1 MARNT
6 RQLHHLKGF
15 RVKTGNGPPSPSE
28 GSDGEITLRT
38 TRSGLKLF
46 VKFHGK
52 WYTFGGIAK
61 LGLPGGSDTEEVLSL
76 PDLKPTGA
84 GSRVSS
90 GRGSETVINTKNQ
103 NLELAGNV
111 KLKKGTYINRDGV
124 SKQGLY
130 FGRDDVNKPG
140 QAYFDDDVFIQKGYK
155 LYLTDGNL
163 QTEADGISNA
173 SWIIA
178 PLDTVVQHVVDG
190 NVYLELDHTNGRV
203 KSLKQVMLGDNGYMV
218 LNDNEIDVSSGNL
231 TLDVAGNIALE
242 AGGGEV
248 TMDAPLT
255 ITNTNTPQL
264 KLIDQAGE
272 YAQMAV
278 TGSGDL
284 TITTVGSGTTDSDIN
299 LTADGNINLSI
310 AAGELIATSGLAASW
325 AFNHANRR
333 FRLYGSDGGGDYLE
347 LKSSADG
354 VSTISTVDSGGSV
367 GNLTLDIDGAIK
379 LDSHSGRFIAAK
391 AGIEFS
397 AENSAYAGMILGATY
412 IAPSTADRWLFTSSW
427 ESITSGGTAAYEPK
441 VSFVFP
447 PSGKV
452 MITCEMGTSATSL
465 SGTFYMGLATDAS
478 ATTLHTRYEHII
490 LDVDETDTVNPQH
503 SWMIVGTAGVAEEI
517 WIMVKQLSGTGRIN
531 FGGAY
536 GAIQV
541 RAIALPDTVYDGT

>member
-1 MARNT
+1 
-6 RQLHHLKGF
+6 
-15 RVKTGNGPPSPSE
+15 
-28 GSDGEITLRT
+28 
-38 TRSGLKLF
+38 
-46 VKFHGK
+46 
-52 WYTFGGIAK
+52 
-61 LGLPGGSDTEEVLSL
+61 
-76 PDLKPTGA
+76 
-84 GSRVSS
+84 
-90 GRGSETVINTKNQ
+90 
-103 NLELAGNV
+103 NLELGGNI
-111 KLKKGTYINRDGV
+111 KTSKSGFINRDGV
-124 SKQGLY
+124 SNQGLY

-367 GNLTLDIDGAIK
+367 GNLTLDIDGA
-379 LDSHSGRFIAAK
+379 
-391 AGIEFS
+391 
-397 AENSAYAGMILGATY
+397 
-412 IAPSTADRWLFTSSW
+412 
-427 ESITSGGTAAYEPK
+427 
-441 VSFVFP
+441 
-447 PSGKV
+447 
-452 MITCEMGTSATSL
+452 
-465 SGTFYMGLATDAS
+465 
-478 ATTLHTRYEHII
+478 
-490 LDVDETDTVNPQH
+490 
-503 SWMIVGTAGVAEEI
+503 
-517 WIMVKQLSGTGRIN
+517 
-531 FGGAY
+531 
-536 GAIQV
+536 
-541 RAIALPDTVYDGT
+541 

>member
-1 MARNT
+1 
-6 RQLHHLKGF
+6 
-15 RVKTGNGPPSPSE
+15 
-28 GSDGEITLRT
+28 
-38 TRSGLKLF
+38 
-46 VKFHGK
+46 
-52 WYTFGGIAK
+52 
-61 LGLPGGSDTEEVLSL
+61 
-76 PDLKPTGA
+76 
-84 GSRVSS
+84 
-90 GRGSETVINTKNQ
+90 
-103 NLELAGNV
+103 
-111 KLKKGTYINRDGV
+111 V

-163 QTEADGISNA
+163 QAEADGIGNA

-264 KLIDQAGE
+264 KLIDQSGE

-333 FRLYGSDGGGDYLE
+333 FRLYGSDGAVDWLE
-347 LKSSADG
+347 FTSGANG
-354 VSTISTVDSGGSV
+354 ASTISTIDASTGTDAD
-367 GNLTLDIDGAIK
+367 LTLDADGAIK
-379 LDSHSGRFIAAK
+379 LDSHTGEFVAAQ
-391 AGIEFS
+391 AGDEFS
-397 AENSAYAGMILGATY
+397 VANSAYAGMILGYTY
-412 IAPSTADRWLFTSSW
+412 NHPSSLTYHLLTTSLTV
-427 ESITSGGTAAYEPK
+427 EDTTNHK
-441 VSFVFP
+441 VVFKTP
-447 PSGKV
+447 PSEKV
-452 MITCEMGTSATSL
+452 EIEVSAFFDRALVSDVAV
-465 SGTFYMGLATDAS
+465 YMGLSLNSSYSSMGDEWDYDFSTGVGHADDEADDTYITAKFVLQAAELEAIGVSNTVYLGLAS
-478 ATTLHTRYEHII
+478 SVTNGVRLRYGHAGGRTYPPMII
-490 LDVDETDTVNPQH
+490 KAV
-503 SWMIVGTAGVAEEI
+503 
-517 WIMVKQLSGTGRIN
+517 
-531 FGGAY
+531 
-536 GAIQV
+536 
-541 RAIALPDTVYDGT
+541 ALPATIQAE